1 MLFRSAIGSS
11 AHAMGTAKA
20 IEMGPIE
27 AAISSL
33 TIAVAGIVTV
43 IAVSFYATLL

>member
-1 MLFRSAIGSS
+1 M
-11 AHAMGTAKA
+11 
-20 IEMGPIE
+20 
-27 AAISSL
+27 SSL